1 MHELCTTLDNFWFPA
16 HLLDLLH
23 HADEIDHIGHHQPH
37 GGGERDGGGGVGETA
52 QLQPGPGLREFLLLD
67 YASCLMSHRSLWQ
80 LGVLYLD
87 NCPVQGLFRLEL
99 LLERVPLESERKAN
113 KVIGL
118 AAERGLS
125 GVVTQTCKVMGMR
138 ALKEDR

>member
-37 GGGERDGGGGVGETA
+37 GGERDGGGGVGETA

-67 YASCLMSHRSLWQ
+67 YASCLMSHRFAQFLNIRSCEFQ
-80 LGVLYLD
+80 
-87 NCPVQGLFRLEL
+87 F
-99 LLERVPLESERKAN
+99 
-113 KVIGL
+113 
-118 AAERGLS
+118 
-125 GVVTQTCKVMGMR
+125 
-138 ALKEDR
+138 LK